1 MANDTQILSALRR
14 LSAYYGKEPSKEQA
28 RLYLEMLA
36 ELEPAA
42 LEFAVRS
49 WIRRSP
55 FFPRISELLEAAA
68 QYTPPP
74 ADPAWMLFQ
83 VQYRLER
90 KVFREGV
97 LDAALWENLVQRFE
111 QYGRTYSARAC
122 QERFRRYQEMLALQ
136 NNPERRAELLA
147 AQHAR
152 WQQQADL
159 LQGYYETQELPEI
172 WK

>member
-1 MANDTQILSALRR
+1 MADETQILSALRR

-36 ELEPAA
+36 DLQPAA
-42 LEFAVRS
+42 LDFAVRS

-68 QYTPPP
+68 RYSPPP
-74 ADPAWMLFQ
+74 ADPLWVLLQA
-83 VQYRLER
+83 QYRLER
-90 KVFREGV
+90 RFFREGV
-97 LDAALWENLVQRFE
+97 VDAAQWEDLAQRFE

-122 QERFRRYQEMLALQ
+122 RERLRRYQEMLALQ
-136 NNPERRAELLA
+136 ADPERRAELLA
-147 AQHAR
+147 AQRAK
-152 WQQQADL
+152 WQRQADL
-159 LQGYYETQELPEI
+159 LQDYYTTQELPEI